1 MTDTAAKVE
10 NRTTP
15 KISRKVI
22 FRLPAATPLAPLR
35 RSVIAPERREALGSS
50 RRRGWHFSGV
60 FGSYFAILE
69 YWIAQQGTLDLDF
82 RQLRY
87 ALSVYKERSFT
98 KAARRLNISQSAVSE
113 QVKLLEEEVGFELFR
128 RTSGGIETTDRG
140 RTFLYESERVM
151 GDLLSLSDTARR
163 LRGAL
168 SDTLTIGMGS
178 GMAQIFIPRMF
189 SDLKSDL
196 PGVRLDIL
204 TAPTKNIF
212 NELHEERIDAGIA
225 IESDPDRLP
234 AGLIF
239 DRLIDVEMA
248 LITHPKHALAR
259 SKQPVDIGRLLAE
272 PFIMSE
278 LTVGYGQAVLSL
290 FTDLG
295 IRPNML
301 AVVDNIETI
310 KIIVQSGGGI
320 AIVPRA
326 SAENEVALGLLKA
339 LSIAPARNVVLSL
352 FRRREPLARR
362 KEAALL
368 KLREMLKG

>member
-1 MTDTAAKVE
+1 
-10 NRTTP
+10 
-15 KISRKVI
+15 
-22 FRLPAATPLAPLR
+22 
-35 RSVIAPERREALGSS
+35 
-50 RRRGWHFSGV
+50 
-60 FGSYFAILE
+60 
-69 YWIAQQGTLDLDF
+69 LDF

-87 ALSVYKERSFT
+87 ALAVAKERSFT

-113 QVKLLEEEVGFELFR
+113 QVKLLEEEIGFPLFR
-128 RTSGGIETTDRG
+128 RTSGGIELTDRG

-168 SDTLTIGMGS
+168 TDTLVIGTGS
-178 GMAQIFIPRMF
+178 GMAQIFMPRLF
-189 SDLKSDL
+189 ADLNKQL
-196 PGVRLDIL
+196 PGVRLEIK
-204 TAPTKNIF
+204 TAPTRNIF

-234 AGLIF
+234 AGLVF
-239 DRLIDVEMA
+239 DRLIDAEMA
-248 LITHPKHALAR
+248 LITHPKHPLAR
-259 SKQPVDIGRLLAE
+259 AKPPVDIGRLLAE

-278 LTVGYGQAVLSL
+278 LTIGYGQVVASL

-295 IRPNML
+295 IKPNIL

-310 KIIVQSGGGI
+310 KIIVQAGGGI

-326 SAENEVALGLLKA
+326 CAENEVTLGVLKA
-339 LSIAPARNVVLSL
+339 LSIAPARNVAFSL
-352 FRRREPLARR
+352 FRRREPLSRR

-368 KLREMLKG
+368 KVRELLKG

>member
-1 MTDTAAKVE
+1 M
-10 NRTTP
+10 
-15 KISRKVI
+15 
-22 FRLPAATPLAPLR
+22 
-35 RSVIAPERREALGSS
+35 
-50 RRRGWHFSGV
+50 
-60 FGSYFAILE
+60 
-69 YWIAQQGTLDLDF
+69 DF

-87 ALSVYKERSFT
+87 ALSVSKERSFT
-98 KAARRLNISQSAVSE
+98 GAAKRLNISQSAVSE
-113 QVKLLEEEVGFELFR
+113 QVKMLEEEIGFELFR
-128 RTSGGIETTDRG
+128 RTSRGIESTDRG

-168 SDTLTIGMGS
+168 SDTLMIGMGS

-189 SDLKSDL
+189 ADLKTDL
-196 PGVRLDIL
+196 PGVRLEIL

-225 IESDPDRLP
+225 IESNPDRFP

-239 DRLIDVEMA
+239 DRLSDAEMA
-248 LITHPKHALAR
+248 LITHPKHAVAR

-278 LTVGYGQAVLSL
+278 LTVGYGQVVLSL

-295 IRPNML
+295 IRPNIL
-301 AVVDNIETI
+301 AVVDNIETM
-310 KIIVQSGGGI
+310 KMIVQAEGGI

-326 SAENEVALGLLKA
+326 CAENEVALGLLKA
-339 LSIAPARNVVLSL
+339 LAIAPARNVSFSL
-352 FRRREPLARR
+352 FRRHEPLSRR

-368 KLREMLKG
+368 KLRELLRA

>member
-1 MTDTAAKVE
+1 
-10 NRTTP
+10 
-15 KISRKVI
+15 
-22 FRLPAATPLAPLR
+22 
-35 RSVIAPERREALGSS
+35 
-50 RRRGWHFSGV
+50 
-60 FGSYFAILE
+60 
-69 YWIAQQGTLDLDF
+69 LDLDF

-87 ALSVYKERSFT
+87 ALSVVRERSFT

-113 QVKLLEEEVGFELFR
+113 QVKLLEQEIGFELFHR
-128 RTSGGIETTDRG
+128 SSGGIETTDRG

-151 GDLLSLSDTARR
+151 SDLLTLSDTARR

-168 SDTLTIGMGS
+168 QDTLTIGMGS
-178 GMAQIFIPRMF
+178 GMAQIFIPRLF
-189 SDLKSDL
+189 ADLRSNL
-196 PGVRLDIL
+196 PGVRLEIK
-204 TAPTKNIF
+204 TAPTRNIF
-212 NELHEERIDAGIA
+212 SELHEERIDAGIA

-234 AGLIF
+234 AGLVF
-239 DRLIDVEMA
+239 DRLIDAEMA

-278 LTVGYGQAVLSL
+278 LTVGYGQVVLSL

-295 IRPNML
+295 IKPNIL

-310 KIIVQSGGGI
+310 KMIVQSEGGI

-326 SAENEVALGLLKA
+326 CAENEVALGLLKA
-339 LSIAPARNVVLSL
+339 LAIAPARNVALSL
-352 FRRREPLARR
+352 FRRREPLSRR

-368 KLREMLKG
+368 RLRELLKAPQT

>member
-1 MTDTAAKVE
+1 M
-10 NRTTP
+10 
-15 KISRKVI
+15 
-22 FRLPAATPLAPLR
+22 
-35 RSVIAPERREALGSS
+35 
-50 RRRGWHFSGV
+50 
-60 FGSYFAILE
+60 
-69 YWIAQQGTLDLDF
+69 DF

-113 QVKLLEEEVGFELFR
+113 QVKLLEEEIGFELFS
-128 RTSGGIETTDRG
+128 RTSGGVESTERG

-163 LRGAL
+163 LRGSL

-178 GMAQIFIPRMF
+178 GMAQIFIPRIF
-189 SDLKSDL
+189 ADLKSAL

-239 DRLIDVEMA
+239 DRLVDVEMA
-248 LITHPKHALAR
+248 LITHPKHPLAR

-278 LTVGYGQAVLSL
+278 LTVGYGQVVFTL

-295 IRPNML
+295 IRPNIL

-326 SAENEVALGLLKA
+326 SAENEVTLGLLKA

-362 KEAALL
+362 KETALL

>member
-1 MTDTAAKVE
+1 
-10 NRTTP
+10 
-15 KISRKVI
+15 
-22 FRLPAATPLAPLR
+22 
-35 RSVIAPERREALGSS
+35 
-50 RRRGWHFSGV
+50 
-60 FGSYFAILE
+60 
-69 YWIAQQGTLDLDF
+69 LDF

-87 ALSVYKERSFT
+87 ALSVSKERSFT
-98 KAARRLNISQSAVSE
+98 GAAKRLNISQSAVSE
-113 QVKLLEEEVGFELFR
+113 QVKLLEEEIGFELFH
-128 RTSGGIETTDRG
+128 RTSRGIESTDRG

-151 GDLLSLSDTARR
+151 GDLLSLTDTARR

-189 SDLKSDL
+189 ADLERDL
-196 PGVRLDIL
+196 PGVRLEIM

-225 IESDPDRLP
+225 IESNPDRLP

-239 DRLIDVEMA
+239 DRLVDAEMA

-259 SKQPVDIGRLLAE
+259 SKQPIDIGRLVAE

-278 LTVGYGQAVLSL
+278 LTVGYGQVVFSL

-295 IRPNML
+295 IRPNIL
-301 AVVDNIETI
+301 AVVDNIETM
-310 KIIVQSGGGI
+310 KMIVQAEGGI

-326 SAENEVALGLLKA
+326 CAENEVALGLLKA
-339 LSIAPARNVVLSL
+339 LAIAPARNVSLSL
-352 FRRREPLARR
+352 FRRHEPLSRR
-362 KEAALL
+362 KETALL
-368 KLREMLKG
+368 KLRELLRA

>member
-1 MTDTAAKVE
+1 
-10 NRTTP
+10 
-15 KISRKVI
+15 
-22 FRLPAATPLAPLR
+22 
-35 RSVIAPERREALGSS
+35 
-50 RRRGWHFSGV
+50 
-60 FGSYFAILE
+60 
-69 YWIAQQGTLDLDF
+69 LDF

-87 ALSVYKERSFT
+87 ALSVARERSFT

-113 QVKLLEEEVGFELFR
+113 QVKLLEEEIGFELFR
-128 RTSGGIETTDRG
+128 RTSGGVETTDRG

-168 SDTLTIGMGS
+168 QDTLMIGMGS

-189 SDLKSDL
+189 KDLRTDL
-196 PGVRLDIL
+196 PGVRLEIR
-204 TAPTKNIF
+204 TAPTRNIF

-239 DRLIDVEMA
+239 DRLIDAEMA
-248 LITHPKHALAR
+248 LITHPKHPLAR
-259 SKQPVDIGRLLAE
+259 SRQPVDIGRLLAE

-278 LTVGYGQAVLSL
+278 LTVGYGQVVLAL

-295 IRPNML
+295 IKPNIL

-310 KIIVQSGGGI
+310 KMIVQSEGGI

-326 SAENEVALGLLKA
+326 CAENEVTLGLLKA
-339 LSIAPARNVVLSL
+339 LAIAPARNVAFSL
-352 FRRREPLARR
+352 FRRRQPLSRR

-368 KLREMLKG
+368 QLRAMLKA

>member
-1 MTDTAAKVE
+1 KAD
-10 NRTTP
+10 
-15 KISRKVI
+15 
-22 FRLPAATPLAPLR
+22 R
-35 RSVIAPERREALGSS
+35 RSQPRDASLFLIFPRRQPSEGF
-50 RRRGWHFSGV
+50 RN
-60 FGSYFAILE
+60 
-69 YWIAQQGTLDLDF
+69 LDF

-87 ALSVYKERSFT
+87 ALSVSKERSFT
-98 KAARRLNISQSAVSE
+98 KAAKRLNISQSAVSE
-113 QVKLLEEEVGFELFR
+113 QVKLLEEEIGFELFT
-128 RTSGGIETTDRG
+128 RTSRGIESTERG

-163 LRGAL
+163 LRGSL

-178 GMAQIFIPRMF
+178 GMAQIFIPRIF
-189 SDLKSDL
+189 ADLKSAL

-239 DRLIDVEMA
+239 DRLVDVEMA
-248 LITHPKHALAR
+248 LITHPKHPLAR

-272 PFIMSE
+272 PFVMSE
-278 LTVGYGQAVLSL
+278 LTVGYGQVVFSL

-295 IRPNML
+295 IRPNIL

-326 SAENEVALGLLKA
+326 SAENEVALGLLK
-339 LSIAPARNVVLSL
+339 
-352 FRRREPLARR
+352 
-362 KEAALL
+362 
-368 KLREMLKG
+368 

>member
-1 MTDTAAKVE
+1 
-10 NRTTP
+10 
-15 KISRKVI
+15 
-22 FRLPAATPLAPLR
+22 
-35 RSVIAPERREALGSS
+35 
-50 RRRGWHFSGV
+50 
-60 FGSYFAILE
+60 
-69 YWIAQQGTLDLDF
+69 LDF

-87 ALSVYKERSFT
+87 ALSVAKERSFT
-98 KAARRLNISQSAVSE
+98 GAAKRLNISQSAVSE
-113 QVKLLEEEVGFELFR
+113 QVKLLEEEIGFELFH
-128 RTSGGIETTDRG
+128 RTSRGIESTDRG

-168 SDTLTIGMGS
+168 SDTLMIGMGS

-189 SDLKSDL
+189 ADLKRDL
-196 PGVRLDIL
+196 PGVRLEIM

-225 IESDPDRLP
+225 IESNPDRLP

-239 DRLIDVEMA
+239 DRLVEAEMA

-259 SKQPVDIGRLLAE
+259 SKQPIDIGRLLAE

-278 LTVGYGQAVLSL
+278 LTVGYGQVVFSL

-295 IRPNML
+295 IRPNIL
-301 AVVDNIETI
+301 AVVDNIETM
-310 KIIVQSGGGI
+310 KMIVQAGGGI

-326 SAENEVALGLLKA
+326 CAENEVALGLLKA
-339 LSIAPARNVVLSL
+339 LAIAPARNVSFSL
-352 FRRREPLARR
+352 FRRHEPLSRR
-362 KEAALL
+362 KETALL
-368 KLREMLKG
+368 KLRELLRA

>member
-1 MTDTAAKVE
+1 
-10 NRTTP
+10 
-15 KISRKVI
+15 
-22 FRLPAATPLAPLR
+22 
-35 RSVIAPERREALGSS
+35 
-50 RRRGWHFSGV
+50 
-60 FGSYFAILE
+60 
-69 YWIAQQGTLDLDF
+69 LDF

-98 KAARRLNISQSAVSE
+98 KAAKRLNISQSAVSE
-113 QVKLLEEEVGFELFR
+113 QVKLLEEEIGFELFR
-128 RTSGGIETTDRG
+128 RTSRGIESTDRG

-163 LRGAL
+163 LRGSL
-168 SDTLTIGMGS
+168 LDTVTIGMGS

-189 SDLKSDL
+189 RDLENNL
-196 PGVRLDIL
+196 PGVRLEIL

-212 NELHEERIDAGIA
+212 NELHEEKIDAGIA

-234 AGLIF
+234 AGLVF
-239 DRLIDVEMA
+239 DRLIDAEMA

-259 SKQPVDIGRLLAE
+259 SKQPVDIGRLVAE
-272 PFIMSE
+272 PIIMSE
-278 LTVGYGQAVLSL
+278 LTVGYGQVVLSL

-295 IRPNML
+295 IKPNVL

-310 KIIVQSGGGI
+310 KMIVQSEGGI

-326 SAENEVALGLLKA
+326 CAENEVTLGLLKA
-339 LSIAPARNVVLSL
+339 LSIAPARNVSFSL
-352 FRRREPLARR
+352 FRRREPMSRR

-368 KLREMLKG
+368 KLRELLKA

>member
-1 MTDTAAKVE
+1 M
-10 NRTTP
+10 
-15 KISRKVI
+15 
-22 FRLPAATPLAPLR
+22 
-35 RSVIAPERREALGSS
+35 
-50 RRRGWHFSGV
+50 
-60 FGSYFAILE
+60 
-69 YWIAQQGTLDLDF
+69 DF

-87 ALSVYKERSFT
+87 ALSVSKERSFPG
-98 KAARRLNISQSAVSE
+98 AAKRLNISQSAVSE
-113 QVKLLEEEVGFELFR
+113 QVKLLEEEIGFELFH
-128 RTSGGIETTDRG
+128 RTSRGIESTDRG

-151 GDLLSLSDTARR
+151 GDLLSLTDTARR

-189 SDLKSDL
+189 ADLERDL
-196 PGVRLDIL
+196 PGVRLEIM

-225 IESDPDRLP
+225 IESNPDRLP

-239 DRLIDVEMA
+239 DRLVDAEMA

-259 SKQPVDIGRLLAE
+259 SKQPIDIGRLVAE

-278 LTVGYGQAVLSL
+278 LTVGYGQVVFSL

-295 IRPNML
+295 IRPNIL
-301 AVVDNIETI
+301 AVVDNIETM
-310 KIIVQSGGGI
+310 KMIVQAEGGI

-326 SAENEVALGLLKA
+326 CAENEVALGLLKA
-339 LSIAPARNVVLSL
+339 LAIAPARNVSLSL
-352 FRRREPLARR
+352 FRRHEPLSRR
-362 KEAALL
+362 KETALL
-368 KLREMLKG
+368 KLRELLRA